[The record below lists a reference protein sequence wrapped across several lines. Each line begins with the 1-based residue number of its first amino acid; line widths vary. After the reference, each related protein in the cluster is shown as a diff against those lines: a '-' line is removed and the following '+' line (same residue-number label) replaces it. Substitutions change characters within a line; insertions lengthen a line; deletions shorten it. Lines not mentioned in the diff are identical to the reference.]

1 MSTLFECSLL
11 SNTTD
16 SENNRLLEFFQAV
29 NSISPMLSNSNNNRC
44 IGNIHI
50 DKNGISFIYNN
61 TLDSIKIDVFI
72 SDLMFNTFKYEKI
85 LSNGGGNE
93 NFTSIYINYNTLI
106 YALQNLTALSS
117 TFNNYDLTE
126 ENYNES
132 EILIHYSEEGYDRA
146 SNSILKQE
154 NHKLLG
160 LEDDNKSGENYDKI
174 NESIVSFNIILQ
186 DAFIKELISLKT
198 FTKPVDS
205 NTAIN
210 ATDFNNL
217 KFDCILKSKT
227 LLTTLN
233 NLKPFQQHLK
243 NIVLWFK
250 HITLKPKFK
259 NRDFFTNGKVSNND
273 IKIPNLIF
281 FNINDEI
288 GNIKISIL
296 NDINKRRFKKQK
308 KKTSDEDF
316 AIENNDNIE
325 LLKFNLLENA
335 SEQKEEQEE
344 AILLVDFKKILK
356 IIPFLK
362 ISDKVLIQ
370 SDINGTLF
378 IQALVGNGNTKN
390 VERDRISIEITIP
403 TKDIEVEENLTIEN
417 LKNIITDHDPVSR
430 NKNVNTNKTAE
441 NVNKNQDLDT
451 SILHHTEKLTNQGS
465 PQAVNTYN
473 ASQTQERKDKKK
485 TKRFF

>member
-11 SNTTD
+11 TNTSD
-16 SENNRLLEFFQAV
+16 SQNNRMLEFFEAV
-29 NSISPMLSNSNNNRC
+29 NSISPMLSNSNNNSC
-44 IGNIHI
+44 IGNVHV

-72 SDLMFNTFKYEKI
+72 SDLMFDTFRYEKTN
-85 LSNGGGNE
+85 SNGGAND

-106 YALQNLTALSS
+106 YALQNSTALISNLS
-117 TFNNYDLTE
+117 HYDLEVETH
-126 ENYNES
+126 NES
-132 EILIHYSEEGYDRA
+132 EVLIHYSEETYDSTSA
-146 SNSILKQE
+146 SLLKQE
-154 NHKLLG
+154 KKELFG
-160 LEDDNKSGENYDKI
+160 SEDDNKSDENYDKI
-174 NESIVSFNIILQ
+174 NDSIVSFNLILQ
-186 DAFIKELISLKT
+186 DAFVKELISLKT
-198 FTKPVDS
+198 FTKPMDS

-217 KFDCILKSKT
+217 KFDCIMKSKT

-233 NLKPFQQHLK
+233 NLKPFQQHIK

-273 IKIPNLIF
+273 IKIPNLVF
-281 FNINDEI
+281 FNSNDEI

-296 NDINKRRFKKQK
+296 NDINKKRFKKQK
-308 KKTSDEDF
+308 KKTANEGF

-325 LLKFNLLENA
+325 LLKFNSLED
-335 SEQKEEQEE
+335 SLEKKEEAEE

-362 ISDKVLIQ
+362 ISDKVLLQ

-378 IQALVGNGNTKN
+378 IQALVGNGNTNN

-403 TKDIEVEENLTIEN
+403 TKDIEVEENLNIQS
-417 LKNIITDHDPVSR
+417 LKNIITDHDPVPT
-430 NKNVNTNKTAE
+430 NQNVNTDKTVKKMNNNQAFE
-441 NVNKNQDLDT
+441 NSGLY
-451 SILHHTEKLTNQGS
+451 HTEKLTNQGS
-465 PQAVNTYN
+465 AQTADKNNV
-473 ASQTQERKDKKK
+473 SQTQDRKEKKK